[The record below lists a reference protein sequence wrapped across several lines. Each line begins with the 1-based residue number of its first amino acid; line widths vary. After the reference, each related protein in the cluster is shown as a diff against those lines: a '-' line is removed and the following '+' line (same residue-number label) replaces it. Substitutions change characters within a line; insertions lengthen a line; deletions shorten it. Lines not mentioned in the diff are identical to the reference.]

1 MLLAHSAAPG
11 ISALLV
17 LAFATPLSHPAP
29 LLFTSSRSTSWGASE
44 LTRVPTAL
52 AQLRGGEDRGNR
64 IQEVPEWSAE
74 EDAALAQLV
83 GELGRR
89 WTEIRSRMVRPCTA
103 NRESICPAARAHSR
117 DGAQSKRPF
126 FRVPRNPYSPARSVS
141 LALGRSRVLTTWR
154 RCVQGSRRSTEAL
167 RNRFAKLQQAGFP
180 AATVRLHS
188 RGKEAAER
196 GDGPERADSC
206 DDDGSELM
214 GEAPEH
220 ARTDEAVAAGR
231 RKRAAGEKGAEGAQ
245 HKKPRVAREASPRAT
260 SAGGGDDGSGEG
272 RSESAAA
279 HEWRRGV
286 NQARQS
292 TPCPAR
298 GQARLRCVS
307 RGRAAGAAHAWR
319 ARRGSAWR
327 SWRARS
333 SRAGRSW
340 SGRRTA
346 VPRLLAPAA
355 RAPAAVS
362 AARRRRGAQARAAR
376 LTRPRWPSPQDS
388 PSGEHRSPP

>member
-117 DGAQSKRPF
+117 DGAQGKRPF
-126 FRVPRNPYSPARSVS
+126 FRVPRNSYSLARPVS
-141 LALGRSRVLTTWR
+141 LAFGRSRVLTTGR

-180 AATVRLHS
+180 AATVRMHS
-188 RGKEAAER
+188 RGKGAAER
-196 GDGPERADSC
+196 GDGPERAESC

-214 GEAPEH
+214 GEAPGH
-220 ARTDEAVAAGR
+220 ARADEAVAAGR
-231 RKRAAGEKGAEGAQ
+231 RKRAAGDKGAEGAQ

-272 RSESAAA
+272 RSDSA

-286 NQARQS
+286 NQAQQPA
-292 TPCPAR
+292 PCPHAARHGYDAFRGGAPLAPLTRGALAGGAR
-298 GQARLRCVS
+298 GGAGGPGVPE
-307 RGRAAGAAHAWR
+307 RGEAGL
-319 ARRGSAWR
+319 
-327 SWRARS
+327 
-333 SRAGRSW
+333 
-340 SGRRTA
+340 
-346 VPRLLAPAA
+346 V
-355 RAPAAVS
+355 
-362 AARRRRGAQARAAR
+362 AARRCRACERPRRARPLLSPSRCGAEDRRRG
-376 LTRPRWPSPQDS
+376 PR
-388 PSGEHRSPP
+388 G